1 MCCSNYT
8 EHPPLERATMR
19 LEAAMCGR
27 FTLTLDPGDLQDELN
42 FDISSV
48 VLTPRYNIAP
58 SQPVAAVCDGGTRK
72 VELFQWGLVP
82 SWAKDPSIGYKM
94 INARS
99 ETISEK
105 PSFRVP
111 FSRRRCLI
119 PADGFY
125 EWQKQE
131 KGPSKPYRFQLLE
144 KKPFAFAGLW
154 ELWRSPE
161 GDELKSC
168 TLITT
173 EANSLVAAVHPRMP
187 VILSTEECWQ
197 WIEGRDPASLQAM
210 LKPFPAERMASLS
223 VGQMPKDA
231 I

>member
-1 MCCSNYT
+1 
-8 EHPPLERATMR
+8 
-19 LEAAMCGR
+19 MCGR

-42 FDISSV
+42 FDISSA

-58 SQPVAAVCDGGTRK
+58 SQPVAAVRDGGTRK

-82 SWAKDPSIGYKM
+82 SWAKDASIGYKM

-125 EWQKQE
+125 EWAQGEGGKI
-131 KGPSKPYRFQLLE
+131 PYYFYL
-144 KKPFAFAGLW
+144 KDHKPFTFAGLW
-154 ELWRSPE
+154 EEWQPPE
-161 GDELKSC
+161 GELLRTC
-168 TLITT
+168 TIITCA
-173 EANSLVAAVHPRMP
+173 ANDVLKQYHERMP
-187 VILSTEECWQ
+187 VILPADIRWL
-197 WIEGRDPASLQAM
+197 WLDPAAKAPELQSW
-210 LKPFPAERMASLS
+210 LKPYPSDGMAWHEVAKL
-223 VGQMPKDA
+223 VNKPDA
-231 I
+231 DVPECVAAVAG

>member
-1 MCCSNYT
+1 
-8 EHPPLERATMR
+8 MR
-19 LEAAMCGR
+19 EEAAMCGR

-48 VLTPRYNIAP
+48 DLAPRYNIAP
-58 SQPVAAVCDGGTRK
+58 SQPVAAVRDGSSRK
-72 VELFQWGLVP
+72 VELFRWGLVP
-82 SWAKDPSIGYKM
+82 SWAKDPAIGFKM

-125 EWQKQE
+125 EWAQGEGGKI
-131 KGPSKPYRFQLLE
+131 PYYFYL
-144 KKPFAFAGLW
+144 KDHKPFTFAGLW
-154 ELWRSPE
+154 EEWLPKE
-161 GDELKSC
+161 GGEALRTC
-168 TLITT
+168 TIITT
-173 EANSLVAAVHPRMP
+173 AANEVLKQYHERMP
-187 VILSTEECWQ
+187 VILPADVRWL
-197 WIEGRDPASLQAM
+197 WLDPSARVPELQSW
-210 LKPFPAERMASLS
+210 LKPYPAGEMAWHEVSRLVNKPGVDS
-223 VGQMPKDA
+223 SELIAPAGGL